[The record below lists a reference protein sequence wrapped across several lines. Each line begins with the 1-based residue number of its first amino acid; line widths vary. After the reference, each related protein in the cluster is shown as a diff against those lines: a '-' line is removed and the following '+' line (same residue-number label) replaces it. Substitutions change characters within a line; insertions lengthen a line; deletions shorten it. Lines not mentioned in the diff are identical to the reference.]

1 LILSKT
7 DRFNNLL
14 LYYTKLF
21 RNLIFNPNY
30 DIMYKQNIQEG

>member
-1 LILSKT
+1 
-7 DRFNNLL
+7 LL

-21 RNLIFNPNY
+21 RNLIFNSNY